1 MSDEKTSISDGQG
14 NTPTLRQKKR
24 PFNLL
29 SLFLCI
35 IVATAWFTRSRYLFS
50 PLSIEERVENILSQT
65 PLIGTEIDENN
76 SLCTIMTDAL
86 EQTVTMTFLSWSGNF
101 STTA

>member
-1 MSDEKTSISDGQG
+1 MSDEKTSILESQG
-14 NTPTLRQKKR
+14 DAPTLRQKKR

-35 IVATAWFTRSRYLFS
+35 IVATAWFTRSRYPFS
-50 PLSIEERVENILSQT
+50 PLSIEERVEKILSQS

-76 SLCTIMTDAL
+76 SSSRIYD
-86 EQTVTMTFLSWSGNF
+86 
-101 STTA
+101 